1 MISRSVERWK
11 NHLTESTWQTYSSWW
26 KKFLQYCEMTPAQ
39 LLKLDSMKATD
50 LAAEFHSYLQRQNYS
65 SNSCACAYT
74 TVRSF
79 FAYNGV
85 KLAKAGSKFEGLTEI
100 ESGRKLTQKEV
111 FELIEAIPNYR
122 DKGAVGILFQGGQ
135 RNGIVCC
142 LKLKHIITRN
152 WESASIVVFD
162 VPRFVPNEKGD
173 NVNKRRIAYKFG
185 ILNDVA
191 RFISIHLKNRRKAG
205 EKLTSESWVFRSRVV
220 GKTKVTFSDSRVSP
234 IKQCYLNQAV
244 KFAAER
250 IGIQSKVKGG
260 RNAIGSARHSVH
272 AHSGR
277 LYYKTQMRL
286 AGVDVELRDFMMGH
300 KVAYGGAYDKFRVTE
315 IVNAMKQARGRLA
328 LTPEPLDQLDRRKQG
343 ILDSARRFIP
353 TERFA
358 KLEQLIMQAKTTSE
372 FEDALAM
379 FKKEK
384 TI

>member
-1 MISRSVERWK
+1 
-11 NHLTESTWQTYSSWW
+11 
-26 KKFLQYCEMTPAQ
+26 MTPAQ

-85 KLAKAGSKFEGLTEI
+85 KLAKAGSKFEGLTEL
-100 ESGRKLTQKEV
+100 ESRKVLTQKE
-111 FELIEAIPNYR
+111 FFQLIQAVPNYR

-152 WESASIVVFD
+152 WESASVVVFD
-162 VPRFVPNEKGD
+162 VPRFVPDENGK
-173 NVNKRRIAYKFG
+173 NVNKRRIAYRFG

-191 RFISIHLKNRRKAG
+191 RFISIHLENRRKAG
-205 EKLTSESWVFRSRVV
+205 EKLTSESWLFRSRVV

-234 IKQCYLNQAV
+234 IKQCYLNQVV
-244 KFAAER
+244 KRAAER
-250 IGIQSKVKGG
+250 TGIQSKVKG
-260 RNAIGSARHSVH
+260 RRSAIGSARHSVH

-300 KVAYGGAYDKFRVTE
+300 KVAYGGAYDKFGATE
-315 IVNAMKQARGRLA
+315 IVNAMKQARSRLA
-328 LTPEPLDQLDRRKQG
+328 LTPELLDQLNRRKQD
-343 ILDSARRFIP
+343 ILNSARRFMP
-353 TERFA
+353 DERFA
-358 KLEQLIMQAKTTSE
+358 ELEQLMVRAKTIDE
-372 FEDALAM
+372 LEDALDK
-379 FKKEK
+379 FKKGK